1 MSLLVSFLVRREAT
15 LSIAWGPMTA
25 ETLARRLVSMSELV
39 STASPTL
46 VRGRRGDHT
55 PSWVIDGLLGT
66 AVALGLALIIAT
78 SEGGTRPP
86 DFLAYVFAFGFGAL
100 LLLRRRMPRTVLVL
114 SVLGMFA
121 YYALDYPPVGV
132 AIPIVAALF
141 STTEAGLM
149 VWSVGV
155 SIVVFA
161 VSMFY
166 RVLDGGEAIGFLL
179 GYESVSNIA
188 LFAAAIALGY
198 GVRARRTQAIQQ
210 AEIVKLTEAQL
221 AREAELQV
229 QRERER
235 LSRDLHDIVGHSM
248 SVISLQ
254 AGVASEAICSD
265 DRAASEA
272 LDRIRTTST
281 RSLGELR
288 SMVRIL
294 RSPTDHQETRRVQSL
309 AAVQDLVDAAKGAGI
324 EVDVAINIDSSDLSD
339 TVDVAAYRVLQE
351 AITNIVRH
359 AGATHAQVKADIHE
373 GQLFL
378 VITDNGRGSTVDDR
392 PSGYGIAGM
401 TERARLLGG
410 SLTAR
415 SIVHDGF
422 TVEAIIPAR
431 LP

>member
-1 MSLLVSFLVRREAT
+1 M
-15 LSIAWGPMTA
+15 IA
-25 ETLARRLVSMSELV
+25 ETPAGRLVNMSEHA
-39 STASPTL
+39 STASMSP
-46 VRGRRGDHT
+46 VRDRRRGDYT

-66 AVALGLALIIAT
+66 AVALALALIIAT

-86 DFLAYVFAFGFGAL
+86 DVLAYVFAFGFGAL
-100 LLLRRRMPRTVLVL
+100 LLLHKRMPRTVLVL

-121 YYALDYPPVGV
+121 YYALDYPPIGV

-141 STTEAGLM
+141 FTAEAGLM
-149 VWSVGV
+149 VWSVGA

-166 RVLDGGEAIGFLL
+166 RVFDGGEAIGFLL

-198 GVRARRTQAIQQ
+198 GVRARRIQAIQQ

-229 QRERER
+229 QTERER

-254 AGVASEAICSD
+254 AGVASEAIGSD
-265 DRAASEA
+265 DPAASEA

-294 RSPTDHQETRRVQSL
+294 RSPTGHHETHRVHSL
-309 AAVQDLVDAAKGAGI
+309 AAIQDLVDAAKGAGI
-324 EVDVAINIDSSDLSD
+324 EVDVAINIDPSDLSD

-351 AITNIVRH
+351 SITNIVRH
-359 AGATHAQVKADIHE
+359 AGATHARVKADIHE
-373 GQLFL
+373 GNLFL
-378 VITDNGRGSTVDDR
+378 SITDNGRGSTVDDR
-392 PSGYGIAGM
+392 RSGYGIAGM
-401 TERARLLGG
+401 TERAKLLGG

-422 TVEAIIPAR
+422 TVEATIPAR
-431 LP
+431 LT